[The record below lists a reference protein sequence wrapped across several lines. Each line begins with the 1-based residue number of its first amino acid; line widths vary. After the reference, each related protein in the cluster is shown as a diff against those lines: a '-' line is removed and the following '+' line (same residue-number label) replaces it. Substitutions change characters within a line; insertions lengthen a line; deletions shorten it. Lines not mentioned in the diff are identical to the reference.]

1 MWPTATTGAV
11 CTTAS
16 FSSGRIFI
24 LKCRDAGI
32 AFEATREIS
41 ASWINLTGRDSNLF
55 TLDGFVDLVRHWQ
68 FTDPTPHR
76 DLLVIQDPG
85 STLSLPNVMSLWAV
99 LNSLRDRIH
108 LFLVAADASLV
119 IMITQTLLEAI
130 GTRGSTRDLLS
141 VAEIDTVDEAFPG
154 SEGVDDPSGEPY
166 RELVKRLEDRY
177 QISTARFV
185 EVVSAGDIDGID
197 EEDAKRWLDAA
208 VFLRREE

>member
-11 CTTAS
+11 CATAS

-24 LKCRDAGI
+24 LKCGDAGI
-32 AFEATREIS
+32 AFEATRDIGY
-41 ASWINLTGRDSNLF
+41 AWINLTGRDSKLF
-55 TLDGFVDLVRHWQ
+55 TIDSFVDLVKHWQ

-85 STLSLPNVMSLWAV
+85 STLSLSDVMSLWAV

-141 VAEIDTVDEAFPG
+141 VAEIDTVDEAPPG

-166 RELVKRLEDRY
+166 RELVKRLEERY
-177 QISTARFV
+177 KISTARFV
-185 EVVSAGDIDGID
+185 EVVSAGDGNDIDK
-197 EEDAKRWLDAA
+197 EDAKRWLDAA